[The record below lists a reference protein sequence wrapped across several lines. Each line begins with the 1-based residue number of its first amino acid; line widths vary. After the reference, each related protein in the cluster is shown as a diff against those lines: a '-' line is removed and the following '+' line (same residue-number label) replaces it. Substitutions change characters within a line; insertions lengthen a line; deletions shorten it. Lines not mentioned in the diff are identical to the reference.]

1 MGAFF
6 KDQGLIGL
14 FLAGLEAVHALKLI
28 SKGFAL
34 EGLWLRKW

>member
-14 FLAGLEAVHALKLI
+14 FFGGLEAPSALKLI

-34 EGLWLRKW
+34 DGLWSQKW

>member
-6 KDQGLIGL
+6 KDQGLIGAIL
-14 FLAGLEAVHALKLI
+14 GGLEAVHALKLI

-34 EGLWLRKW
+34 EGLWSQKW

>member
-6 KDQGLIGL
+6 KDQVLIGL
-14 FLAGLEAVHALKLI
+14 FLEGLEAARALKLA

-34 EGLWLRKW
+34 DGLWSQKW

>member
-28 SKGFAL
+28 SKGFGK
-34 EGLWLRKW
+34 EVN

>member
-14 FLAGLEAVHALKLI
+14 FLWGLEAPSALKLI

-34 EGLWLRKW
+34 EGLWSQKW

>member
-1 MGAFF
+1 MGAFP

-14 FLAGLEAVHALKLI
+14 FLEGFEAPSASKLI

-34 EGLWLRKW
+34 DVLSSHKW

>member
-14 FLAGLEAVHALKLI
+14 FLTGLEAVHALKLI
-28 SKGFAL
+28 SKEL
-34 EGLWLRKW
+34 VLDRLRSQKW

>member
-14 FLAGLEAVHALKLI
+14 FLAALEAVSASKLI
-28 SKGFAL
+28 SKGLFSDRLGSPA
-34 EGLWLRKW
+34 W

>member
-14 FLAGLEAVHALKLI
+14 FLAALEAVRASKLI
-28 SKGFAL
+28 SKGL
-34 EGLWLRKW
+34 VSDGLGSQKW

>member
-1 MGAFF
+1 MGAFP

-14 FLAGLEAVHALKLI
+14 FLAGVVAPSALKLI

-34 EGLWLRKW
+34 EGLWSRKW

>member
-1 MGAFF
+1 MGAFL

-14 FLAGLEAVHALKLI
+14 FLAGLEAPSASKLV

-34 EGLWLRKW
+34 DGLSSHKW

>member
-14 FLAGLEAVHALKLI
+14 FLEGLEAIRASKFI
-28 SKGFAL
+28 SKGFASDAL
-34 EGLWLRKW
+34 SSHKW

>member
-14 FLAGLEAVHALKLI
+14 FLGGLEAPSASRLI

-34 EGLWLRKW
+34 EEH

>member
-14 FLAGLEAVHALKLI
+14 FLGGLEAPSALKLI
-28 SKGFAL
+28 SEGFAL
-34 EGLWLRKW
+34 DALSSHKW

>member
-34 EGLWLRKW
+34 EGLWSHKW

>member
-28 SKGFAL
+28 SRGFAL
-34 EGLWLRKW
+34 EGLWSQKW

>member
-34 EGLWLRKW
+34 DALSSHEW